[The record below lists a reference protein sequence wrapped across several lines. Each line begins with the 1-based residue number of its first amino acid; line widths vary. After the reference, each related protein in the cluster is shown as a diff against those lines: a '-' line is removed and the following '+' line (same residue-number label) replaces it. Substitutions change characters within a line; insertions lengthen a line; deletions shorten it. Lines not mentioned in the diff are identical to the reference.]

1 MENESQKEALK
12 TLGKKVSAL
21 KEKITTEEA
30 TKTSL
35 IMPFFSL
42 LGYDVFNP
50 LEFIPEFTADIGIKK
65 GEKVDYAIVLDE
77 TLTILVEAKSITEKL
92 NKHDSQLFRYF
103 GTTNAKLSILTN
115 GQEYRFYTDLEQTN
129 KMDNIPFLTFNITS
143 LKESQISEILK
154 FSKNNF
160 DINEIVSS
168 ASELKYINSLK
179 FYMNEQFEA
188 PSEDFVRF
196 LSNNI
201 YDGVKTKQVIDKFTP
216 IVKKGLNQ
224 MITELVN
231 DKLSSALNTS
241 VEVKEVESK
250 DSGKKS
256 ISMEE
261 SNIVTTY
268 EELEAFTAVKVL
280 LNDVIDIDRLFY
292 RDNRSYFNVLLD
304 DNIRKW
310 ILRYYDSPSSKK
322 IELNNSNRTIIEIS
336 TPLNILNYKKEV
348 LEIVQQFI

>member
-1 MENESQKEALK
+1 MEKENQKEALK

-50 LEFIPEFTADIGIKK
+50 LEFIPEFTADVGIKK
-65 GEKVDYAIVLDE
+65 GEKVDYAIVVDN
-77 TLTILVEAKSITEKL
+77 TLTILIEAKAITEKL

-103 GTTNAKLSILTN
+103 GTTNAKFSILTN

-129 KMDNIPFLTFNITS
+129 KMDNIPFLTFNISS
-143 LKESQISEILK
+143 LKESQIPEILK

-168 ASELKYINSLK
+168 ASELKYINALK
-179 FYMNEQFEA
+179 FYMDEQFET

-201 YDGVKTKQVIDKFTP
+201 YDGVKTKQIIDKFTP

-224 MITELVN
+224 IITELVN
-231 DKLSSALNTS
+231 EKLSSALNTS

-250 DSGKKS
+250 ETEVKS
-256 ISMEE
+256 SILDD
-261 SNIVTTY
+261 SNIVTTP

-280 LNDVIDIDRLFY
+280 LNEVIDIERLFY

-310 ILRYYDSPSSKK
+310 ILRYYDSSSNKR
-322 IELNNSNRTIIEIS
+322 IELNNPERTIIEVTS
-336 TPLNILNYKKEV
+336 PLNILNYKNEV
-348 LEIVQQFI
+348 LEVIHQFI